1 MKDAGMSDEPP
12 FSSSNNNNLFKTVH
26 LKYIVIPCLI
36 LGSFS
41 FIIFI
46 NPNTWIVSSADHFYL
61 EIIAV
66 ILSTIVGIYCMTR
79 TYTLH
84 EKFSLFLGIGF
95 LTNAVIDLLHAILSY
110 LAADEVAFL
119 NYFIPQTWFAGRTFL
134 GLMLVIAVAK
144 YAPIVVAPKEQ
155 SSSSSSTTIKKMMND
170 SNYYYHFN
178 TATYEQNSDDRSTR
192 RFDTLLLPLLLLAA
206 LAVSVVVLS
215 FFTINFPGIVV
226 NNYVLHRPYEIPA
239 IVLFSTGLFLFYKKK
254 LYATDDI
261 FYRGILG
268 ALILDIFGQVI
279 MSYSAMNFHTAH
291 TVSHILK
298 DAAYFVIVVSLAVSS
313 IQYNRIA
320 GQREEMIR
328 IQYERLKQVD
338 KMKDEFINVAAHEL
352 RTPIQP
358 IIGMADLLES
368 SLKDNNQK
376 QLLKVIGRNGKRL
389 QKLTDAILDTT
400 KIESGSLNLTLEQ
413 LDLNDVIT
421 NAIDDIT
428 AINYLN
434 EIEKRVHILYR
445 PVHIFLE
452 ADKNRLTQVITNL
465 LDNAIKFTK
474 DGTVSITVE
483 KNNNYV
489 ENVDDSNNYVTVSIT
504 DTGQGIDSEILP
516 RLFSKFASKSFSGTG
531 LGLYIS
537 KSIIEAHGGKVWA
550 ENNKDGTKGAT
561 FAFAIPIVDKKHMYA
576 HNHNEMK
583 I

>member
-1 MKDAGMSDEPP
+1 MINY
-12 FSSSNNNNLFKTVH
+12 SN
-26 LKYIVIPCLI
+26 
-36 LGSFS
+36 S
-41 FIIFI
+41 
-46 NPNTWIVSSADHFYL
+46 
-61 EIIAV
+61 
-66 ILSTIVGIYCMTR
+66 
-79 TYTLH
+79 
-84 EKFSLFLGIGF
+84 
-95 LTNAVIDLLHAILSY
+95 
-110 LAADEVAFL
+110 
-119 NYFIPQTWFAGRTFL
+119 
-134 GLMLVIAVAK
+134 
-144 YAPIVVAPKEQ
+144 
-155 SSSSSSTTIKKMMND
+155 
-170 SNYYYHFN
+170 YHFN

-192 RFDTLLLPLLLLAA
+192 SFDTLLLPLLLLAA
-206 LAVSVVVLS
+206 LAVSVVALS

-279 MSYSAMNFHTAH
+279 MSYSAVNFHTAH
-291 TVSHILK
+291 TVAHILK

-313 IQYNRIA
+313 IQYNRMA
-320 GQREEMIR
+320 RQREEMIR

-400 KIESGSLNLTLEQ
+400 KIESGSLNLTFEQ

-434 EIEKRVHILYR
+434 EIEKKVHILYR
-445 PVHIFLE
+445 PVHIFLD
-452 ADKNRLTQVITNL
+452 ADKNRLIQVISNL

-474 DGTVSITVE
+474 DGTVSITVD
-483 KNNNYV
+483 KNGNYI
-489 ENVDDSNNYVTVSIT
+489 ENVDNSNNNYVTVSIT
-504 DTGQGIDSEILP
+504 DTGQGIDSEIFP

-537 KSIIEAHGGKVWA
+537 KSIIEAHGGKIWA

-561 FAFAIPIVDKKHMYA
+561 FAFTIPIVDKKNIYA
-576 HNHNEMK
+576 HKHYEMK